1 MLARSG
7 RRPAPILG
15 EAKASPQGGLRG
27 RNGGGVPMPTRRTSN
42 DAMISEF
49 SEACTELARAAV
61 AEAEAWAEI
70 ERAIEAARHPRL
82 IPAGK
87 SVLR

>member
-1 MLARSG
+1 
-7 RRPAPILG
+7 
-15 EAKASPQGGLRG
+15 
-27 RNGGGVPMPTRRTSN
+27 MPTRRTSN
-42 DAMISEF
+42 DATINEF
-49 SEACTELARAAV
+49 SEACTELALAAA

-70 ERAIEAARHPRL
+70 ERAIEAARHPARATTDEL

>member
-1 MLARSG
+1 
-7 RRPAPILG
+7 
-15 EAKASPQGGLRG
+15 
-27 RNGGGVPMPTRRTSN
+27 MPTRRTSN

>member
-1 MLARSG
+1 
-7 RRPAPILG
+7 
-15 EAKASPQGGLRG
+15 
-27 RNGGGVPMPTRRTSN
+27 
-42 DAMISEF
+42 MISEF

-61 AEAEAWAEI
+61 AEAEVWAEI